1 MTKRMIDADTML
13 NQAKPLTRQ
22 HAHEIQPFGHLVK
35 LPIALAEKVCRESVE
50 NLNQLLADT
59 MTLRDLYKKHHW
71 QLAGPT
77 FYQLHLLFDRHYE
90 QQNESVDA
98 IAERIQLLGG
108 VSLAM
113 APDIAETTLIP
124 RPPRGREEVPVQ
136 ISRLLHAHEIILKEA
151 RAMARQAD
159 ESGDDGTNDLI
170 VSDVIRSNELQVWFL
185 AEHLVAVPLLH
196 PEQAKAVAQR

>member
-1 MTKRMIDADTML
+1 MTKRLIAAGAIL
-13 NQAKPLTRQ
+13 NQAKPLTHQ

-108 VSLAM
+108 VSIAM
-113 APDIAETTLIP
+113 AHDVAEATLIP

-136 ISRLLHAHEIILKEA
+136 ISRLLHAHEIVRRDGRVVEGA
-151 RAMARQAD
+151 RLEND
-159 ESGDDGTNDLI
+159 SGELHQI
-170 VSDVIRSNELQVWFL
+170 VPK
-185 AEHLVAVPLLH
+185 HLF
-196 PEQAKAVAQR
+196 AQSIQRFPATEYFSM